1 MGIQIVSI
9 PDFNRLVTT
18 FSVYQSF
25 LTSAKLLQ
33 FNKLNK
39 IRAIVHYFS
48 NPFDYLN
55 LSLISKRI
63 NKFPKF
69 PGLYFARLLIL
80 HVMLINVK
88 SLCVNFTTVWRGLFT
103 YYHFCDCLTFWKRI
117 SVFVRQVVVL
127 LYNVT
132 KNVCRNLWDIG
143 FGKVVLFSVASNSWQ
158 SERTVIL
165 EEVYWKSIFIE

>member
-1 MGIQIVSI
+1 MPI

-55 LSLISKRI
+55 LSIISKKI
-63 NKFPKF
+63 KIFPTF

-88 SLCVNFTTVWRGLFT
+88 SLYVTFTTIWRGLLT

-117 SVFVRQVVVL
+117 AVFVIQVVVL

-132 KNVCRNLWDIG
+132 TNICRNLWDIG
-143 FGKVVLFSVASNSWQ
+143 FGKVVLFSVATNSWQ
-158 SERTVIL
+158 SERTVIYSL
-165 EEVYWKSIFIE
+165 KITLYLQNL